1 MSVSVAT
8 TSMMMKVSEKNV
20 RIFEMEKMEKRL
32 SDSSGVKRKDNSNL
46 SDLLKIVFEIA
57 MMVEGVQEIEG
68 NKTRLIQ

>member
-1 MSVSVAT
+1 
-8 TSMMMKVSEKNV
+8 MMMKVSEKNV